1 MFPLIVPIL
10 LQLLGTYI
18 VHAGMLQ
25 GYLSFLR
32 LGVDLDQTT
41 QCYAC
46 QIAVEYLQLALGAR
60 KLRTK
65 LNSKRNNIYQDS
77 LYNICSINTRI
88 YARRIVLLFN

>member
-1 MFPLIVPIL
+1 MFPLIIIIL
-10 LQLLGTYI
+10 LELLGTYT
-18 VHAGMLQ
+18 VHAGKLR
-25 GYLSFLR
+25 GYLSFTR

-65 LNSKRNNIYQDS
+65 LNSNRNNIYQDS
-77 LYNICSINTRI
+77 LYNICSINIRI
-88 YARRIVLLFN
+88 YIHRIVLLFN